1 MSTHADPRTEYDHQ
15 LNSGCPVQR
24 QADGSWLV
32 TGHAEAVAAAT
43 DPEAFSSAVSRF
55 LQVPNGLDGDE
66 HTRYRRVVDSFM
78 TSQQVDDLQED
89 CQRIADQVVEGL
101 PRGQR
106 LDIVADLGAP
116 FAVKTQCHWL
126 GWPSRV
132 EPLLVAWMADNQ
144 RATAA
149 RDDAALA
156 EVAERFDAIVRE
168 QVAAR
173 RSGEH
178 PDDVT
183 GQLARATVETAD
195 GGQQPLD
202 DAEVVSILRNWTAG
216 DLGSLAICLGVLV
229 HSLAVTP
236 ELQQELRGMAADL
249 PARRDDFDR
258 AIDELLR
265 IDDPFLSNRRVTTR
279 DVELGGQQLAA
290 GERVVLAWTGA
301 NRDRRVFP
309 DPDRYDPQGHAA
321 RNLVYGIGPHVCPGR
336 ALATMELRVALAAL
350 LRKTT
355 SITLD
360 GTGARN
366 QAPLGGWAEVPVILA

>member
-1 MSTHADPRTEYDHQ
+1 M
-15 LNSGCPVQR
+15 QR

-78 TSQQVDDLQED
+78 TTQQVDDLQED
-89 CQRIADQVVEGL
+89 CQRIARQVVERL

-106 LDIVADLGAP
+106 VDIVADLGAP
-116 FAVKTQCHWL
+116 FAVKAQCHWL
-126 GWPSRV
+126 GWPSRI
-132 EPLLVAWMADNQ
+132 EPVLVTWMADNQ

-149 RDDAALA
+149 RDDAALS

-173 RSGEH
+173 RNGER

-183 GQLARATVETAD
+183 GQLARTTVETAD
-195 GGQQPLD
+195 GAQRPLD

-229 HSLAVTP
+229 HALAVEP
-236 ELQQELRGMAADL
+236 ELQQELREMAADL

-279 DVELGGQQLAA
+279 DVELGGQQLSA

-301 NRDRRVFP
+301 NRDPRVFAE
-309 DPDRYDPQGHAA
+309 PDRYDPQGNAA

-350 LRKTT
+350 LTGTT
-355 SITLD
+355 SITMQ
-360 GTGARN
+360 GAGARN
-366 QAPLGGWAEVPVILA
+366 QAPLGGWAEVPVVLA

>member
-1 MSTHADPRTEYDHQ
+1 MDAQTDPRTEYDRLLHA
-15 LNSGCPVQR
+15 GCPVQR

-32 TGHAEAVAAAT
+32 SGHAEVVAAAT
-43 DPEAFSSAVSRF
+43 DPQTFSSAVSRF

-66 HTRYRRVVDSFM
+66 HARYRRVVDSFM
-78 TSQQVDDLQED
+78 TSQQVDALQEG
-89 CQRIADQVVEGL
+89 CQRIADQVVEDL

-106 LDIVADLGAP
+106 LDVVSDLGAP
-116 FAVKTQCHWL
+116 FAVKAQCHWL
-126 GWPSRV
+126 GWPARI
-132 EPLLVAWMADNQ
+132 EPVLVDWMADNQ

-156 EVAERFDAIVRE
+156 EVAERFDAIVGE

-173 RSGEH
+173 RRGES

-195 GGQQPLD
+195 GGQQPLN

-216 DLGSLAICLGVLV
+216 DLGSLAVCLGVLV
-229 HSLAVTP
+229 HSLAVAP
-236 ELQQELRGMAADL
+236 ELQQELREIAADL
-249 PARRDDFDR
+249 PGRRDDFDR

-279 DVELGGQQLAA
+279 EVELGGQQLPA

-309 DPDRYDPQGHAA
+309 DPDHHDPQGHAA
-321 RNLVYGIGPHVCPGR
+321 QNLVYGIGPHVCPGR
-336 ALATMELRVALAAL
+336 ELATMELRVVLTAL
-350 LRKTT
+350 LRGTT
-355 SITLD
+355 NITPD
-360 GTGARN
+360 GTGDRN
-366 QAPLGGWAEVPVILA
+366 DAPLGGWAEVPVVLD